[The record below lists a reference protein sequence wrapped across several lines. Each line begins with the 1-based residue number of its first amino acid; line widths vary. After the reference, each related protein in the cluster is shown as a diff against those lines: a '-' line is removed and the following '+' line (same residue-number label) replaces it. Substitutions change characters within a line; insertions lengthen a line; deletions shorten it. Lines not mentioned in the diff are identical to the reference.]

1 MQIIG
6 LCRFSYPAIGGFQ
19 VGHETIEERMDYLWA
34 HDRIEERFRL
44 LETMAL
50 PCLRA
55 QTDEDFDLLILI
67 GDQFPKEHRDRL
79 HDLTAGIKQIQIIAE
94 PPAPSREMSK
104 ALLNNARRDPS
115 KPCIQ
120 FRHDDDDA
128 CAVDFIEK
136 LREAAKDARPLT
148 KKHKTVGLDWN
159 QGYIAE
165 VGAKGISATQIY
177 RAFYVSALGMHI
189 QGDCAMTIHNFMH
202 ERIPQFMPCVTYSDR
217 DMFVRTHN
225 GYNDSR
231 KKKVKDWPVEPL
243 TPKQVR
249 LFRNRF
255 AVDVDAVKQVF
266 SAP

>member
-67 GDQFPKEHRDRL
+67 GDQFPKQHRDR
-79 HDLTAGIKQIQIIAE
+79 
-94 PPAPSREMSK
+94 
-104 ALLNNARRDPS
+104 
-115 KPCIQ
+115 
-120 FRHDDDDA
+120 
-128 CAVDFIEK
+128 

-202 ERIPQFMPCVTYSDR
+202 ERIPQFMPCVTYSDH

-231 KKKVKDWPVEPL
+231 QKKVKDWPGEPL
-243 TPKQVR
+243 PPKQER

-255 AVDVDAVKQVF
+255 AVDVDHVKQVF